1 MALPWQQV
9 DEMKVNGKY
18 NAENLSNDDG
28 RVGWK
33 YPFNSKEI
41 SKACEKFFEKR
52 GMKKATFMPQM
63 KKK

>member
-1 MALPWQQV
+1 
-9 DEMKVNGKY
+9 MKVNGKN

-41 SKACEKFFEKR
+41 SKACEKFFDKR
-52 GMKKATFMPQM
+52 GMKKTRFMPVFD
-63 KKK
+63 KK